1 MDRRHFIQRSAGLSL
16 SALIF
21 GTGSP
26 EALAN
31 KPATSE
37 GSRGRRRIPWQNWS
51 GFQKAEPAGRASP
64 KNEDELAEL
73 LKNASQTIR
82 PVGAGHSFTP
92 LVPTDGTILSLRH
105 FNGLKGHDADDMTAT
120 FGAGTKISQ
129 VGEPLNA
136 LGQMLGNMPDIDEQT
151 LAGAMNTGTH
161 GTGEKLGALHSY
173 VSALTLV
180 TPTGDV
186 LRCSKDDNAEVF
198 DAARVSLGALG
209 VVTDYTL
216 KNLPATRLK
225 RRSWIMPLDDIFDQ
239 FDELAANNHSFEFY
253 YIPFSDMGMAI
264 TINPTDD
271 PVSPPRIETD
281 NDSVEQLRQLRDYLG
296 WWPGLRRWLMNMAAK
311 DLPAEETVDI
321 WYKVFPSERA
331 VRFNEMEYHMDRE
344 HLIPTMKKVR
354 DRIEQQHHEVYFPCE
369 IRVVNGI
376 GDDAMLSPF
385 YQHHSASIAIHRYFE
400 DDPLPYFA
408 SIEPLYQDIGGRP
421 HWGKMHN
428 LDSATLASRYPRWQE
443 FQDIRRELD
452 PKGTMLNAHLRHIF
466 GA

>member
-1 MDRRHFIQRSAGLSL
+1 MDRRDFIHRSAGISL
-16 SALIF
+16 SALLF
-21 GTGSP
+21 GSNSP
-26 EALAN
+26 TAQAN
-31 KPATSE
+31 TPDARD
-37 GSRGRRRIPWQNWS
+37 GSRTRRSVPWQNWS
-51 GFQKAEPAGRASP
+51 GFQKAQPSGRAAP

-73 LKNASQTIR
+73 LKTASNTIR

-105 FNGLKGHDADDMTAT
+105 FTGLTHHNSDDMTAT

-136 LGQMLGNMPDIDEQT
+136 VGQMLGNMPDIDEQT

-173 VSALTLV
+173 VTGLTLV
-180 TPTGDV
+180 TPGGDV
-186 LRCSKDDNAEVF
+186 LRCSKSRNADIF
-198 DAARVSLGALG
+198 DAARVGLGSLG
-209 VVTDYTL
+209 VVTEYTL

-225 RRSWIMPLDDIFDQ
+225 RRSWVMPLDDILEQ
-239 FDELAANNHSFEFY
+239 FDELAAKHHSFEFY

-264 TINPTDD
+264 SIDPTDD

-281 NDSVEQLRQLRDYLG
+281 NESVAQLRQLRDYMG
-296 WWPGLRRWLMNMAAK
+296 WWPGLRRWLMNMATK

-321 WYKVFPSERA
+321 WYKAFPSERA
-331 VRFNEMEYHMDRE
+331 VRFNEMEYHMDRQ
-344 HLIPTMKKVR
+344 HLLPTMKKVR
-354 DRIEQQHHEVYFPCE
+354 DRIEKEHHEVYFPCE
-369 IRVVNGI
+369 IRVVDGMKDN
-376 GDDAMLSPF
+376 AMLSPF
-385 YQHHSASIAIHRYFE
+385 YKHASASIAIHRYFE

-408 SIEPLYQDIGGRP
+408 SIEPLYQPIGGRP

-428 LDSATLASRYPRWQE
+428 LDSATLASRYPRWEE
-443 FQDIRRELD
+443 FQAIRQTLD
-452 PKGTMLNAHLRHIF
+452 PKGTMLNSHLRHIF